1 MVDSIPNRPS
11 SENPYFSQRDASVK
25 TADPQFFVIS
35 DSTATI
41 EELENALWQNIGGHE
56 IISLSRRDLV
66 DGKNLD
72 YTLINNLRQL
82 SEEYDPKTLFAIED
96 TSVKYFNKFGL
107 KFENFL
113 PSDQSLEEISAGLR
127 SPVVMDE
134 DGNVVIYVKNIK
146 DNQEVEIQAIA
157 ADELLRDTI
166 YEETL

>member
-1 MVDSIPNRPS
+1 MVDSKPNRPDGQ
-11 SENPYFSQRDASVK
+11 NPYFSQRDSSVK

-35 DSTATI
+35 DSAATV
-41 EELENALWQNIGGHE
+41 EELENAIWQNIGGHE

-66 DGKNLD
+66 DGTNLD

-96 TSVKYFNKFGL
+96 TSTKYFNKFGL

-113 PSDQSLEEISAGLR
+113 PSDASLDEISSGLR
-127 SPVVMDE
+127 SPVTIDGN
-134 DGNVVIYVKNIK
+134 GNVVVYVKNIK
-146 DNQEVEIQAIA
+146 DNQEVEVQTIA